1 MAAIRKEHSV
11 VRFAKGTKT
20 LPKLLHMYKPEL
32 HRQVTERVPVSR
44 LGHELTLL
52 CQAGLGE
59 AFDVVAVAEA
69 KLELTELLDKVNMC
83 CDTWGGGDGEARSP
97 SSQKLVECDFR

>member
-1 MAAIRKEHSV
+1 MATVRKEHSM

-20 LPKLLHMYKPEL
+20 LPKLTHVYKPEL

-44 LGHELTLL
+44 LGHELTQL

-59 AFDVVAVAEA
+59 AFDVEARATAE
-69 KLELTELLDKVNMC
+69 LELTELLDKVI
-83 CDTWGGGDGEARSP
+83 
-97 SSQKLVECDFR
+97 